1 MDNIRVVNETTLTV
15 EKKPLVLVLPYLRSV
30 SLQIIIIIIIIVV
43 VVIIISLFKV
53 DRIVKYW

>member
-30 SLQIIIIIIIIVV
+30 SLQIIIIIIIVV
-43 VVIIISLFKV
+43 VVIIVISLFKV

>member
-1 MDNIRVVNETTLTV
+1 MDNIHVVNETTLTV

-43 VVIIISLFKV
+43 IIISLFKV